1 MTALLPLCPVSKAPM
16 TYLHSENIW
25 MLGYQIKFNR
35 QLKTPFLVMMNKTGI
50 FFPCLVSCLHDT
62 ISFFS
67 EKDKIHYKWEWGQ
80 LKESLR
86 APALIHRLET
96 REHKDM
102 SKSLSLFTS
111 SGGNRKAS
119 RSTGLLCLVLTI
131 TVWFSLPKL
140 LSSKKRISFPA

>member
-1 MTALLPLCPVSKAPM
+1 MTALLPLRPVSKAPM

-25 MLGYQIKFNR
+25 MLGYQIKFNP
-35 QLKTPFLVMMNKTGI
+35 QLKTTFSVMMNKTDI

-111 SGGNRKAS
+111 SGGNRRLA
-119 RSTGLLCLVLTI
+119 GLLVCCVLYSPLQSDSH
-131 TVWFSLPKL
+131 SLN
-140 LSSKKRISFPA
+140 F